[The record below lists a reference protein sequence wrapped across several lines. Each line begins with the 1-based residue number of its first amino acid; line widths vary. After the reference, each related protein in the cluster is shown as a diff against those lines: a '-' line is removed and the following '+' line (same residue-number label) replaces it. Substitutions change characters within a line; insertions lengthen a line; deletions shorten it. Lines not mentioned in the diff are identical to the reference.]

1 MTITQW
7 IRDASDQLADAMI
20 PSARLDSEIILAH
33 TLRKSRTWLHAHAED
48 EIDERRRD
56 IANARLELR
65 LDRTPVAYI
74 VGHKEFY
81 SRLFKVTPD
90 VLVPRPESE
99 TVVTTVLDWLKISQA
114 KRLVDVGTGSGCLG
128 VSLALEVPQIDVT
141 LIDISPKALRVAEQ
155 NLAELGAK
163 ARLIEGSLLDKYP
176 MTADIIVAN
185 LPYVATDWTVSPD
198 TDYEPDIALYA
209 MDGGLGLIKKLI
221 DQAPDKL
228 SPSGLMVLEADPRQF
243 EDIDDYAKEHGFILH
258 KIDGFTISFTHQ
270 AV

>member
-1 MTITQW
+1 MTIAQW
-7 IRDASDQLADAMI
+7 IHDASEQLADAMM

-33 TLRKSRTWLHAHAED
+33 TLRKPRTWIHAHTDD

-81 SRLFKVTPD
+81 GRLFKVTPD

-99 TVVTTVLDWLKISQA
+99 TVVTTVLGWLKKYDA

-128 VSLALEVPQIDVT
+128 ISLALEAPEIDVS

-155 NLAELGAK
+155 NLAQLGAK
-163 ARLIEGSLLDKYP
+163 ARLIEGSLLDNYP
-176 MTADIIVAN
+176 MRADIIVAN

-198 TDYEPDIALYA
+198 TEFEPDIALYA
-209 MDGGLGLIKKLI
+209 MDGGLELIKKLI
-221 DQAPDKL
+221 DQAPEKL
-228 SPSGLMVLEADPRQF
+228 AADGLMVLEADPRQF
-243 EDIDDYAKEHGFILH
+243 EDINDYAKKCGFILH
-258 KIDGFTISFTHQ
+258 KVDGFTISFTRQ
-270 AV
+270 AA